1 MQYML
6 ALTLDDY
13 IVSEY
18 KHEKQL
24 DWLSGIKKNLIV
36 MTNSYDQNWV
46 LGPIWILKTD

>member
-24 DWLSGIKKNLIV
+24 DWLSGINKFFDCK
-36 MTNSYDQNWV
+36 W
-46 LGPIWILKTD
+46 PILKTKIEF